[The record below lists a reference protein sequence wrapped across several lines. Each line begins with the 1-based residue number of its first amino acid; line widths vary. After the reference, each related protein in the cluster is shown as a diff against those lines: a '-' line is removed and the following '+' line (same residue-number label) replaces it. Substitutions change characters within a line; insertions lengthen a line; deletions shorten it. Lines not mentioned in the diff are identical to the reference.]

1 MTPALAIAA
10 AAIGVLVGALVLQAR
25 RLDRLGARLDD
36 ERWLR
41 WAWEAWAMAE
51 TARLEVE
58 LAEARKDAATARRIT
73 AHAIARA
80 QEVCQW
86 ADRLA
91 GVNEEAAE

>member
-41 WAWEAWAMAE
+41 WAWEQWAMAE
-51 TARLEVE
+51 TARLEVD
-58 LAEARKDAATARRIT
+58 LAEARKDEATARRIA
-73 AHAIARA
+73 AHAITRA

-91 GVNEEAAE
+91 GVSEEAE